1 MKNKYFLLILFVSAT
16 FIFSCQDNLKQ
27 KELDIKE
34 RELLLKEKE
43 LAKIEKENSKDS
55 DTAIVEPI
63 SQNINIETASNAQT
77 TKYGFVIFECQM
89 PQLKEV
95 YDDDYIITLSTTNFG
110 SKVVEIPNYSTDEEY
125 KLLDKGESEMDQK
138 LNAFKSQLRGEI
150 VMKVRP
156 YEKGDD
162 LLKVAETKYKILD
175 REAKIYSTYSEASI
189 ARKNMGF

>member
-1 MKNKYFLLILFVSAT
+1 MKNNYILIVLFILQT
-16 FIFSCQDNLKQ
+16 FITSCQDNLKQ

-34 RELLLKEKE
+34 RELILKEKE
-43 LAKIEKENSKDS
+43 LAKIEKENSKDL

-63 SQNINIETASNAQT
+63 SQNLSTASNVQT
-77 TKYGFVIFECQM
+77 TKFGFVIFECQI
-89 PQLKEV
+89 PQLKEL

-110 SKVVEIPNYSTDEEY
+110 SKVVEISNYSTDEEY

-138 LNAFKSQLRGEI
+138 LNAFKSQLHGEI
-150 VMKVRP
+150 IMKVRP